1 MFKDT
6 STASGGGRYKCLLCD
21 RMVRDRCDAR
31 RHLEAKH
38 FPNLSSY
45 KCNICDK
52 PFRSLNALKSHKN
65 KQHKDSK
72 SVKSKSAS
80 TSGVMSSQNEPDYS
94 EDEELN
100 VEFVI
105 KEEIL

>member
-1 MFKDT
+1 
-6 STASGGGRYKCLLCD
+6 
-21 RMVRDRCDAR
+21 MVRDRCDAR

-65 KQHKDSK
+65 KIHKK
-72 SVKSKSAS
+72 SVKSKNAS
-80 TSGVMSSQNEPDYS
+80 TREVMSGQSEPNCS

>member
-1 MFKDT
+1 
-6 STASGGGRYKCLLCD
+6 
-21 RMVRDRCDAR
+21 MVRDRCDAR

-45 KCNICDK
+45 KCNICEK

-65 KQHKDSK
+65 KHHKD
-72 SVKSKSAS
+72 SVKSKKVSAS
-80 TSGVMSSQNEPDYS
+80 TSGVISDQDEPNCS
-94 EDEELN
+94 ENEELN